1 MIRLNGD
8 SISGCEG
15 ITVEELVNRQ
25 NFNKSRIAVEIN
37 GTIMPKKDYET
48 TQIQEN
54 DVVEV
59 VSFVGGG

>member
-15 ITVEELVNRQ
+15 ITLEELVNKQ

-37 GTIMPKKDYET
+37 GTIIPKKDYET

>member
-37 GTIMPKKDYET
+37 GTIIPKKDYET